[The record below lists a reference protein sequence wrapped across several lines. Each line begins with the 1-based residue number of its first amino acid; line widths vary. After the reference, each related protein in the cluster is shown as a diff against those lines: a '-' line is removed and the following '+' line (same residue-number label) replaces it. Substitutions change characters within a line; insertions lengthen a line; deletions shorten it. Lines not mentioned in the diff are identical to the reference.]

1 MSHQYLMSPIVPS
14 CSSESQKIIVE
25 LGMGNGCLLKRLL
38 EVNKNTS
45 QSAINEKKPVYIGI
59 EVNTLEYNKAKSLLH
74 GFTNVILINGSFEQL
89 INDFS
94 DRSIDEII
102 SVLPDPDFIDI
113 ENQDQ
118 WQKFYRIMNRKMLT
132 QGRFRLVT
140 ELIDDLLGPV
150 SEEIYNIWK
159 HWVINTFEDIG
170 FSLERIIE
178 GSPAEYESDCLERFK
193 GDPERIRLATFDFI
207 KIG

>member
-1 MSHQYLMSPIVPS
+1 MSPIVPS

-25 LGMGNGCLLKRLL
+25 LGMGNGYLLRRLL
-38 EVNKNTS
+38 EINKNTS
-45 QSAINEKKPVYIGI
+45 QSAINEKKPIYIGI
-59 EVNTLEYNKAKSLLH
+59 EVNSLEYNKAKSLLH

-102 SVLPDPDFIDI
+102 SVLPDPAFIDI

-118 WQKFYRIMNRKMLT
+118 WEKFYRIVNRKMST

-140 ELIDDLLGPV
+140 ELIDDLLRPV

-170 FSLERIIE
+170 FSLE
-178 GSPAEYESDCLERFK
+178 
-193 GDPERIRLATFDFI
+193 
-207 KIG
+207 

>member
-1 MSHQYLMSPIVPS
+1 MSHQYLMSPIIPC

-38 EVNKNTS
+38 EANKNTS
-45 QSAINEKKPVYIGI
+45 QSAINEKKLMYIGI
-59 EVNTLEYNKAKSLLH
+59 EVNSLEYNKAKSLLH

-89 INDFS
+89 INDFT
-94 DRSIDEII
+94 DHSIDEII

-118 WQKFYRIMNRKMLT
+118 WKKFYRMMNRKMST
-132 QGRFRLVT
+132 RGRFRLVT

-150 SEEIYNIWK
+150 SAEVYKIWK
-159 HWVINTFEDIG
+159 QWVINTFEDIG

-178 GSPAEYESDCLERFK
+178 GSPTEYESDCLGRFK